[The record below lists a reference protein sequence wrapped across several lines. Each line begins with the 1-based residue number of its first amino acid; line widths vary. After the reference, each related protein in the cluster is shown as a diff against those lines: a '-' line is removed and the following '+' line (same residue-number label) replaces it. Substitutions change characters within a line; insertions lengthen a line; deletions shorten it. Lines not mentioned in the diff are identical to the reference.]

1 MSTRSEKGAARAA
14 AGVPPAAGGV
24 KHDLN
29 GDKLRYDLV
38 NAAAEEDVVRVL
50 TYGARKY
57 APDNWKKV
65 KHARRRYLGALLR
78 HLRARFRGDVL
89 DPETKLPHLAHA
101 ACCLMFLQ
109 ALDAEG
115 VKDDSE
121 PCGDAACAVCFPGGK
136 KGEMVQPALETFAAA
151 EIPTDGYTIP
161 THEVGPGGKIRPIPK
176 KRRPRGG
183 RVFSRAKRGRLSKNP
198 WKPRG

>member
-1 MSTRSEKGAARAA
+1 MSARSEKGGARAA

-78 HLRARFRGDVL
+78 HLRARFRSEAL

-109 ALDAEG
+109 GLDAEG

-121 PCGDAACAVCFPGGK
+121 PCGDDACAVCFPGGK
-136 KGEMVQPALETFAAA
+136 KGETVQPALE
-151 EIPTDGYTIP
+151 IP
-161 THEVGPGGKIRPIPK
+161 VGPGGKIRPIPK
-176 KRRPRGG
+176 KRRARRPRGG
-183 RVFSRAKRGRLSKNP
+183 RVFSRAKRGRLAKNP
-198 WKPRG
+198 WEPRG